1 MDMSMSITFNY
12 VEQRGVSLFHAKRL
26 LMEFFGVQ
34 HWMTISQLVRNTRDN
49 QIIAF
54 IESGP
59 PVISWLLLAAIH
71 DSNIRKLNEIKLSNF
86 PILIVFFFFIE
97 HLFIK
102 LQHFTPYQLMLWTQA
117 QNVE

>member
-26 LMEFFGVQ
+26 LMEFFRVQ

-86 PILIVFFFFIE
+86 PMLIVFFF
-97 HLFIK
+97 L
-102 LQHFTPYQLMLWTQA
+102 
-117 QNVE
+117 